1 MQEQEEQERNVNE
14 EAATPSEQCRS
25 SNDET
30 DLKSKEIAE
39 NEKNAECRE
48 ENKDCPCDDKVVNN
62 NGNTGKTCAIVAK
75 SCRVTN
81 VLQVCSC

>member
-1 MQEQEEQERNVNE
+1 MQEQEQQERNVNE

-48 ENKDCPCDDKVVNN
+48 EDKDRPCDEVVNN
-62 NGNTGKTCAIVAK
+62 NGNTGKTCAITVANELQSYK
-75 SCRVTN
+75 RVAG
-81 VLQVCSC
+81 V